1 MIVRGDTGFG
11 RGPVHW
17 RALAILLRLPPDI
30 RGYRLTRRRLAN
42 LYLNRYEAKRLR
54 PVLRSRPVRLTVEPT
69 NVCNLRCPYCHTGAG
84 RFGRRPAMLDIE
96 RYRKV
101 LEEIGDY
108 LFEIEVFNWGEAL
121 LHPQITEI
129 IGAASARGV
138 ATRVNTNFSIPFAA
152 GDAERLVNSG
162 LTELFVS
169 IDGATQEVYER
180 YRVGGELA
188 KVIANCR
195 LMAAAKNRQGSNSPR
210 LTLQFLE
217 FPFNAREANAVRRLA
232 DELGMRFL
240 AFRGAV
246 PDPQWGHRSE
256 GPPWWMTHAPK
267 PCPFLWGEPVLT
279 VDGNLAPCHGVFQS
293 FDDVTH
299 LAASRN

>member
-17 RALAILLRLPPDI
+17 RALAVLLRLPPDV
-30 RGYRLTRRRLAN
+30 RGYRLTWRRLAK

-121 LHPQITEI
+121 LHPQIT
-129 IGAASARGV
+129 
-138 ATRVNTNFSIPFAA
+138 
-152 GDAERLVNSG
+152 
-162 LTELFVS
+162 
-169 IDGATQEVYER
+169 
-180 YRVGGELA
+180 
-188 KVIANCR
+188 
-195 LMAAAKNRQGSNSPR
+195 
-210 LTLQFLE
+210 
-217 FPFNAREANAVRRLA
+217 
-232 DELGMRFL
+232 
-240 AFRGAV
+240 
-246 PDPQWGHRSE
+246 
-256 GPPWWMTHAPK
+256 
-267 PCPFLWGEPVLT
+267 
-279 VDGNLAPCHGVFQS
+279 
-293 FDDVTH
+293 
-299 LAASRN
+299 